1 MLPLFLLSTQLWF
14 PMPGVQPDFTVAS
27 GGSRTGGIVL
37 LLMNLSKDS
46 NEWPGISV
54 PLIVPCDLK
63 IFKAIWLFNM
73 TNAFAIVSAL

>member
-1 MLPLFLLSTQLWF
+1 
-14 PMPGVQPDFTVAS
+14 MPGVQPDFTVAS

-54 PLIVPCDLK
+54 PLMVPGDLE
-63 IFKAIWLFNM
+63 IF
-73 TNAFAIVSAL
+73 